1 MPEGVLMKT
10 VMYVCLGLALVAATV
25 YFLMAAGVM
34 HAADL
39 TTAKDAP
46 PGIVWVAGACYAVC
60 GFIILRKK
68 RTLWIAGAVINAIVI
83 VFFFAKY
90 ATQPDVITSAPGL
103 ISKIAQIFLEA
114 GLIYLI
120 RKAGPNKSTTLI

>member
-1 MPEGVLMKT
+1 MKT
-10 VMYVCLGLALVAATV
+10 VMYVSLGLALAAALV

-39 TTAKDAP
+39 TTTKNAP
-46 PGIVWVAGACYAVC
+46 PGIVWAAGACYVI
-60 GFIILRKK
+60 GGLVILRQK

-83 VFFFAKY
+83 VFFYAKY
-90 ATQPDVITSAPGL
+90 ATQPDVIVSAPGL
-103 ISKIAQIFLEA
+103 ITKIAQILLEA

-120 RKAGPNKSTTLI
+120 KKTKRSESTTLI